1 MASRVDSAA
10 PPGVRQF
17 PDSLSVLNNN
27 NSNTISSLIKTRRR
41 RDPRNF
47 LAKLRRALPRR
58 CRTLPGVAPGESGAS
73 APENNSAFRPQSN
86 LISDASLDLPS
97 SLIIRQDSFP
107 RRKQKQELL
116 IFVLNI
122 QSVRAHKTELEFH
135 LFQLQPH
142 LVLLQETWLV
152 ASVEH
157 IAIKGYNVVSRRDR
171 SEDANRGG
179 ILTLA
184 RSDFNQIAH
193 IANSKT
199 DERSWHY
206 LNLEPP

>member
-1 MASRVDSAA
+1 M
-10 PPGVRQF
+10 
-17 PDSLSVLNNN
+17 
-27 NSNTISSLIKTRRR
+27 
-41 RDPRNF
+41 
-47 LAKLRRALPRR
+47 
-58 CRTLPGVAPGESGAS
+58 
-73 APENNSAFRPQSN
+73 
-86 LISDASLDLPS
+86 
-97 SLIIRQDSFP
+97 
-107 RRKQKQELL
+107 
-116 IFVLNI
+116 LNI

-135 LFQLQPH
+135 FFQLQPH
-142 LVLLQETWLV
+142 LVLLQETWLD

-193 IANSKT
+193 IANSET

-206 LNLEPP
+206 LNLEPETILIGNWYRPGATEQRWI

>member
-17 PDSLSVLNNN
+17 PASLSVMNNNN
-27 NSNTISSLIKTRRR
+27 NSNSISSLIKTRRR
-41 RDPRNF
+41 RGPRSF
-47 LAKLRRALPRR
+47 LAELRRALPRR
-58 CRTLPGVAPGESGAS
+58 CRTLPGVAPGEPGAS

-122 QSVRAHKTELEFH
+122 KSVRAHKTELEFH
-135 LFQLQPH
+135 LFELQPH
-142 LVLLQETWLV
+142 LVLLQETWLD

-184 RSDFNQIAH
+184 RLDFNQIVH
-193 IANSKT
+193 IANLKT
-199 DERSWHY
+199 DERS
-206 LNLEPP
+206 